1 MSADLFAEFSNPPPS
16 SINPQPNSLYGDERK
31 PQAQDPSRL
40 QNAFS
45 FTTAQGANSTSKP
58 TPAWSSFQSPFNNMS
73 GWDQSFHQSQPAAS
87 VSKPADNDE
96 DDDEAWGDFE
106 AAEPSAPSSVAFPS
120 SASFQAHAPISTT
133 LGSNARSFASSG
145 PQLSSA
151 NGVSAN
157 GLLGFDS
164 AIAQLAQESVPQ
176 SSFKESKRKV
186 VVKTTPSDPNV
197 LFDVDDFELQ
207 DGGEGDEDLDD
218 FGDFEVVNPQSNGTA
233 RPPGVSSASSAF
245 DLLSLDDPPVQL
257 RQESVSMGNSRAF
270 GSSLKWEGLSTETKP
285 QSVTQAPSRPGVVTN
300 VKRAAAM
307 ASIPSRDPIEDNE
320 WAAWGGS
327 STEAKPQLITQAP
340 SQPGVTNTKKHPATT
355 SVPFQ
360 IPVDDDEWTAWDDV
374 PAGNAG
380 SGASPTSKEPDVLN
394 GSGQGWQ
401 WDEGEVSIKTDDN
414 SPPPTNVPPPAILL
428 SSFSELFSSGDVL
441 FKALSGQ
448 TANAKQQILSSPRT
462 VAFLQGYM
470 LIATTAARI
479 IAGRKHRWHRDKI
492 LAKSMSIS
500 AAGSKGMKLAGL
512 DKTQSA
518 REDREAADVVVA
530 WKEYVGRLRSAVA
543 AANSA
548 GKASLKVPELTES
561 PQIQTAKMVPTA
573 AKPCVICGLKREERV
588 VRVDLDVE
596 DSFGE
601 WWVEYWGHRACK
613 NFWVRHEEKLR
624 QR

>member
-16 SINPQPNSLYGDERK
+16 SIKPQPNSLYGDERK
-31 PQAQDPSRL
+31 PQAQDPARL

-58 TPAWSSFQSPFNNMS
+58 TPAWSSFQSPSNSMS
-73 GWDQSFHQSQPAAS
+73 GWDQSFHQSQPAAG
-87 VSKPADNDE
+87 VPKPADHDE

-106 AAEPSAPSSVAFPS
+106 AAEPSTPSVAFPT
-120 SASFQAHAPISTT
+120 ASFQAHAPISTT
-133 LGSNARSFASSG
+133 LGSNARSFASG

-164 AIAQLAQESVPQ
+164 AIDQLAQESVPQ
-176 SSFKESKRKV
+176 SSFGESKRKV

-197 LFDVDDFELQ
+197 LFDADDFELQ

-233 RPPGVSSASSAF
+233 GPPGASSASSAF

-257 RQESVSMGNSRAF
+257 RQESVSMGDSRAF
-270 GSSLKWEGLSTETKP
+270 ESSLNWEGLPTETNP
-285 QSVTQAPSRPGVVTN
+285 QNVTQAPSRPDVVTN
-300 VKRAAAM
+300 GNKAAAM
-307 ASIPSRDPIEDNE
+307 ASILSRDPIEVNE

-327 STEAKPQLITQAP
+327 STEAKPQVITQAP
-340 SQPGVTNTKKHPATT
+340 SRPGVTKTKKQPATT

-380 SGASPTSKEPDVLN
+380 SGAPPTSKEPNVSN

-448 TANAKQQILSSPRT
+448 TANAKQQILSSPKT
-462 VAFLQGYM
+462 VTFLQGYI

-588 VRVDLDVE
+588 VRVDFDVE

-613 NFWVRHEEKLR
+613 NFWVRHEEELR

>member
-1 MSADLFAEFSNPPPS
+1 MSADLFAEFSNLPPS
-16 SINPQPNSLYGDERK
+16 STNPQPNSLHGDERK
-31 PQAQDPSRL
+31 PQAQDPPRL

-45 FTTAQGANSTSKP
+45 FTTAQGVNSISQQ
-58 TPAWSSFQSPFNNMS
+58 TPAWSSFQSPSNSMS
-73 GWDQSFHQSQPAAS
+73 GWGQSFRQSQPTISAP
-87 VSKPADNDE
+87 KPADNDE

-106 AAEPSAPSSVAFPS
+106 AAESSTPSVAFPT
-120 SASFQAHAPISTT
+120 ANFQAHAPFSTT
-133 LGSNARSFASSG
+133 LGSNARSFATE

-151 NGVSAN
+151 KGVLAN

-164 AIAQLAQESVPQ
+164 AIDQLAQESVPQ
-176 SSFKESKRKV
+176 SSFGESKRKIV
-186 VVKTTPSDPNV
+186 FKATSSDPNV
-197 LFDVDDFELQ
+197 LFDADDFELQ

-218 FGDFEVVNPQSNGTA
+218 FGDFEVVKPQSNGTA
-233 RPPGVSSASSAF
+233 GPPGASSAF

-257 RQESVSMGNSRAF
+257 RQESVSMGDSRAF
-270 GSSLKWEGLSTETKP
+270 ESPLNWKGLPTETKP
-285 QSVTQAPSRPGVVTN
+285 QNVTQTPSRPGAVTN
-300 VKRAAAM
+300 KRPAAM
-307 ASIPSRDPIEDNE
+307 TSIPSRTPIEDNE
-320 WAAWGGS
+320 WEAWGGS
-327 STEAKPQLITQAP
+327 STEAKPQVITQAP
-340 SQPGVTNTKKHPATT
+340 SQPGVTNAKKQAAPT

-360 IPVDDDEWTAWDDV
+360 VPVDDDEWTAWDDV
-374 PAGNAG
+374 PAGKG
-380 SGASPTSKEPDVLN
+380 SSDAPPTSQEPDVSN

-401 WDEGEVSIKTDDN
+401 WDKGEVSVKTDDN
-414 SPPPTNVPPPAILL
+414 YPPPTNVPPPAILL

-448 TANAKQQILSSPRT
+448 TANTKQQILSSPKT
-462 VAFLQGYM
+462 VTFLQGYM
-470 LIATTAARI
+470 FIATTAARI

-548 GKASLKVPELTES
+548 DKASLKVPELTES
-561 PQIQTAKMVPTA
+561 PQIQTAKIVPTA
-573 AKPCVICGLKREERV
+573 TKPCVICGLKREERV
-588 VRVDLDVE
+588 VRVDFDVE

-613 NFWVRHEEKLR
+613 NFWVQHEEKLR

>member
-16 SINPQPNSLYGDERK
+16 STNPQPSSPYEVERK
-31 PQAQDPSRL
+31 PQAQDLARVK
-40 QNAFS
+40 NTFS
-45 FTTAQGANSTSKP
+45 FTTAQGANSTSQQ
-58 TPAWSSFQSPFNNMS
+58 TPAWSSFQSSSNSMS
-73 GWDQSFHQSQPAAS
+73 GWGQSFHQSQPAAS
-87 VSKPADNDE
+87 APKPADNDE

-106 AAEPSAPSSVAFPS
+106 EAEPSMPSVAFPP
-120 SASFQAHAPISTT
+120 ASFQAHAPVSTT
-133 LGSNARSFASSG
+133 PGSSARSFTSG

-151 NGVSAN
+151 KGVSAN
-157 GLLGFDS
+157 GLLGLDS
-164 AIAQLAQESVPQ
+164 AIGQLAQEPVPQ
-176 SSFKESKRKV
+176 SSFGESKRKI
-186 VVKTTPSDPNV
+186 VVKSTPSDPNV
-197 LFDVDDFELQ
+197 LFDADDFELQ
-207 DGGEGDEDLDD
+207 DGVEGDEDLDD
-218 FGDFEVVNPQSNGTA
+218 FGDFEVVKPQLNGTA
-233 RPPGVSSASSAF
+233 GPPGASSAF
-245 DLLSLDDPPVQL
+245 DLLSLDDPPVQP
-257 RQESVSMGNSRAF
+257 RQESVMMGASRAF
-270 GSSLKWEGLSTETKP
+270 ESSLRWEGLPTETKP
-285 QSVTQAPSRPGVVTN
+285 QSVPQAPSRPSVVTN
-300 VKRAAAM
+300 SKRTTAM
-307 ASIPSRDPIEDNE
+307 TSISSRAPIEDNE
-320 WAAWGGS
+320 WAVWGSS
-327 STEAKPQLITQAP
+327 STEAKPQVITPTP
-340 SQPGVTNTKKHPATT
+340 SQPGVTNAKKQLVTT

-360 IPVDDDEWTAWDDV
+360 VPVDDDEWTAWDDV

-380 SGASPTSKEPDVLN
+380 SGAPLTSKEPDVSN
-394 GSGQGWQ
+394 VSGQGWQ
-401 WDEGEVSIKTDDN
+401 WDAEEVSVKADDD

-448 TANAKQQILSSPRT
+448 TTNTKQQILSSSKT
-462 VAFLQGYM
+462 VTFLQGYI

-518 REDREAADVVVA
+518 REDREAADVIVA

-543 AANSA
+543 AANST
-548 GKASLKVPELTES
+548 GKANLKVPELAES

-588 VRVDLDVE
+588 VRVDFDVE

-613 NFWVRHEEKLR
+613 NFWLQHEEKLR

>member
-16 SINPQPNSLYGDERK
+16 SSKPQPNSLYGDERK
-31 PQAQDPSRL
+31 PQAQDPARL

-45 FTTAQGANSTSKP
+45 FTTTQGANSTSKP
-58 TPAWSSFQSPFNNMS
+58 TLAWSSFQSPPNSMS
-73 GWDQSFHQSQPAAS
+73 GWDQSFHQSRPAAS
-87 VSKPADNDE
+87 VPKPADNDE

-106 AAEPSAPSSVAFPS
+106 AAEPSAPSVAFPTS
-120 SASFQAHAPISTT
+120 SFQAHAPISTT
-133 LGSNARSFASSG
+133 LGSNARSFASG

-164 AIAQLAQESVPQ
+164 AIDQLAQESVPQ
-176 SSFKESKRKV
+176 SSFGESKRKV

-197 LFDVDDFELQ
+197 LFDADDFELQ

-218 FGDFEVVNPQSNGTA
+218 FGDFEVVNSQSNGTA
-233 RPPGVSSASSAF
+233 GPPGASSASSAF
-245 DLLSLDDPPVQL
+245 DLLSLDDSPVQL

-270 GSSLKWEGLSTETKP
+270 ESSFNWEGLPTEARP
-285 QSVTQAPSRPGVVTN
+285 QIVTQASSRTDVVTN
-300 VKRAAAM
+300 GKKAAAM
-307 ASIPSRDPIEDNE
+307 VSILSRDPVEDNE
-320 WAAWGGS
+320 WAAWGSS
-327 STEAKPQLITQAP
+327 STEAKPQVITQAP
-340 SQPGVTNTKKHPATT
+340 SQPGVTNTEKHPATR

-360 IPVDDDEWTAWDDV
+360 APVDDDEWTAWDDA

-380 SGASPTSKEPDVLN
+380 SGTSPTSKEPDVSN
-394 GSGQGWQ
+394 DSGQRWQ

-441 FKALSGQ
+441 FKALYGQ
-448 TANAKQQILSSPRT
+448 TANAKQQILSSPKT
-462 VAFLQGYM
+462 VTFLQGYI

-588 VRVDLDVE
+588 VRVDFDVE

>member
-1 MSADLFAEFSNPPPS
+1 MSADLFAEFSNTPPS
-16 SINPQPNSLYGDERK
+16 STNPQPNSLYGDERK
-31 PQAQDPSRL
+31 PPQAQDPARL

-45 FTTAQGANSTSKP
+45 FTTAQGTNSTSQQ
-58 TPAWSSFQSPFNNMS
+58 TPAWSSFQSSSNSMS
-73 GWDQSFHQSQPAAS
+73 DWGQSFHQSQPAAS
-87 VSKPADNDE
+87 APKPADNDE

-106 AAEPSAPSSVAFPS
+106 AAEPSTPSVAFPM
-120 SASFQAHAPISTT
+120 ASFQAHAPVSTT
-133 LGSNARSFASSG
+133 PGSNARSFASG

-164 AIAQLAQESVPQ
+164 AIDQLAQESVPQ
-176 SSFKESKRKV
+176 SSFRESKTKIV
-186 VVKTTPSDPNV
+186 AKATPSDPNV
-197 LFDVDDFELQ
+197 LFDADDFELQ

-218 FGDFEVVNPQSNGTA
+218 FGDFEVVKPQSNGTA
-233 RPPGVSSASSAF
+233 GPPGASSASSAF

-257 RQESVSMGNSRAF
+257 RQESVSMSNSRAF
-270 GSSLKWEGLSTETKP
+270 ESSLNWEGLPTDTKP

-300 VKRAAAM
+300 GKRPAAM
-307 ASIPSRDPIEDNE
+307 TSIPSRAPIEDNE

-327 STEAKPQLITQAP
+327 STEAKPQVITQTP
-340 SQPGVTNTKKHPATT
+340 SQPGVMNAKKQPALT

-360 IPVDDDEWTAWDDV
+360 VPVDDDEWTAWDDV
-374 PAGNAG
+374 PAGNGG
-380 SGASPTSKEPDVLN
+380 SGAPPTSKEPDVLN
-394 GSGQGWQ
+394 DSGQGWQ
-401 WDEGEVSIKTDDN
+401 WDKGEISVKTDDN

-428 SSFSELFSSGDVL
+428 SSFSELLSSGDVL

-448 TANAKQQILSSPRT
+448 TANAKQQILSSPKT
-462 VAFLQGYM
+462 VAFLQGYI

-573 AKPCVICGLKREERV
+573 TKSCIICGLKREERV
-588 VRVDLDVE
+588 VRVDFDVE

-601 WWVEYWGHRACK
+601 WWVEFWGHRACK
-613 NFWVRHEEKLR
+613 NFWVQHEEKLR

>member
-16 SINPQPNSLYGDERK
+16 SINPQPNSLHGDERK
-31 PQAQDPSRL
+31 PQAQDPARL

-58 TPAWSSFQSPFNNMS
+58 TPAWSSFQSPSNSMS
-73 GWDQSFHQSQPAAS
+73 GWDQSFHQSQPAAG
-87 VSKPADNDE
+87 VPKPADNDE

-106 AAEPSAPSSVAFPS
+106 AAEPSTPSVAFPT
-120 SASFQAHAPISTT
+120 ASFQAHAPISTT
-133 LGSNARSFASSG
+133 LGSNARSFASG

-164 AIAQLAQESVPQ
+164 AIDQLAQESVPQ
-176 SSFKESKRKV
+176 SLFGESKRKV

-197 LFDVDDFELQ
+197 LFDADDFELQ

-233 RPPGVSSASSAF
+233 GPPGASSASSAF

-257 RQESVSMGNSRAF
+257 RQESVSMGDSRAF
-270 GSSLKWEGLSTETKP
+270 ESSLNWEGLPTETKP
-285 QSVTQAPSRPGVVTN
+285 QNVTQAPSRPDVVTN
-300 VKRAAAM
+300 GKKAAAM
-307 ASIPSRDPIEDNE
+307 ASILSRDPIEDNE

-327 STEAKPQLITQAP
+327 STEPKPQVITQAP
-340 SQPGVTNTKKHPATT
+340 SRPGVTNTKKQPATT

-380 SGASPTSKEPDVLN
+380 SGAPPTSKEPDVSN

-448 TANAKQQILSSPRT
+448 TANAKQQILSSPKT
-462 VAFLQGYM
+462 VTFLQGYI

-500 AAGSKGMKLAGL
+500 AAGSKGMKLTGL

-588 VRVDLDVE
+588 VRVDFDVE

>member
-1 MSADLFAEFSNPPPS
+1 MSADLFAEFSNPSPS
-16 SINPQPNSLYGDERK
+16 STNPQPSSLYGDERK
-31 PQAQDPSRL
+31 PQAQDPARL

-45 FTTAQGANSTSKP
+45 FTTAQGVNSTSKP
-58 TPAWSSFQSPFNNMS
+58 TPAWSSFQSSSNSMT
-73 GWDQSFHQSQPAAS
+73 GWGQSFRQSQPAAS
-87 VSKPADNDE
+87 APKPADNDE

-106 AAEPSAPSSVAFPS
+106 AAEPSTLSVAFPT
-120 SASFQAHAPISTT
+120 ASFQAHAPISTT
-133 LGSNARSFASSG
+133 LGSNGRSFASG
-145 PQLSSA
+145 PQLLSA
-151 NGVSAN
+151 NGVLAN

-164 AIAQLAQESVPQ
+164 AIDQLAQESVPQ
-176 SSFKESKRKV
+176 SLFGGSKRKIAA
-186 VVKTTPSDPNV
+186 KAMPSDPNV
-197 LFDVDDFELQ
+197 LFDAEDFELQ

-233 RPPGVSSASSAF
+233 GPPGASFAF
-245 DLLSLDDPPVQL
+245 DLLSLDDPPIQL
-257 RQESVSMGNSRAF
+257 RQESVSMGNSCAF
-270 GSSLKWEGLSTETKP
+270 ESPLNWEGLPTETKP
-285 QSVTQAPSRPGVVTN
+285 QSVAQAPSRPDVVTN
-300 VKRAAAM
+300 GKRAAAM
-307 ASIPSRDPIEDNE
+307 TSIPSRAPTEDNE
-320 WAAWGGS
+320 RAAWGGS
-327 STEAKPQLITQAP
+327 STEAKPQVITQIP
-340 SQPGVTNTKKHPATT
+340 SKPSVTNAKKQPATT
-355 SVPFQ
+355 SVHFQ
-360 IPVDDDEWTAWDDV
+360 APVADDEWTAWDDV

-380 SGASPTSKEPDVLN
+380 SAAPPTSNKSDVSN

-401 WDEGEVSIKTDDN
+401 WDAGDVSIKTDDN

-428 SSFSELFSSGDVL
+428 SSFSELFSGGDVL

-448 TANAKQQILSSPRT
+448 TANTKQQILSSSKIVT
-462 VAFLQGYM
+462 FLQGYI

-518 REDREAADVVVA
+518 REDSEAADVVIA
-530 WKEYVGRLRSAVA
+530 WKKYVGRLRSVVA

-561 PQIQTAKMVPTA
+561 LQIQTAKMVPTA
-573 AKPCVICGLKREERV
+573 AKSCVICGLKREERV
-588 VRVDLDVE
+588 VRVDFDVE

-613 NFWVRHEEKLR
+613 NFWVQHEEKLR